1 MGSSALTRT
10 EPGAPALEVWSLSHW
25 TTREVPPHGILNE
38 RGHQVLLL
46 TLPTLREQGSPGWG
60 FCEAGT
66 HTRTHTHTHTL
77 ALSLE
82 TTLWSMEECPED
94 VVCLPPTP
102 PQYIFPCAEILMNEL
117 QVANLDSQL
126 LESPQGTTVPLQ
138 RAMTCQLFA
147 FLEKPQLENPFNY
160 HGR

>member
-1 MGSSALTRT
+1 M
-10 EPGAPALEVWSLSHW
+10 
-25 TTREVPPHGILNE
+25 
-38 RGHQVLLL
+38 LL
-46 TLPTLREQGSPGWG
+46 TLPTLREQGSRGWG
-60 FCEAGT
+60 FCEVGT
-66 HTRTHTHTHTL
+66 HARAHVHTHTHTL
-77 ALSLE
+77 SLSLSLTLSLFLE

-126 LESPQGTTVPLQ
+126 LESPQGTTVPRQ
-138 RAMTCQLFA
+138 RAMTCRLFA
-147 FLEKPQLENPFNY
+147 FLEKSQLENPFNY